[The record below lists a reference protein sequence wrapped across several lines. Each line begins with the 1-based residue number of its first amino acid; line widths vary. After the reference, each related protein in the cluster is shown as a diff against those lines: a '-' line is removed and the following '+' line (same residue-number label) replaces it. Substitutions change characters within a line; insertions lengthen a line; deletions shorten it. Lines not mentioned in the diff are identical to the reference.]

1 MCGRFTPDQRVVARQ
16 RARVDTL
23 EFMKLYSWLRENNIK
38 FASHPD
44 NPQCPTPII
53 IEEKDNKN
61 SIDESVNPAIE
72 KTCEFKYYFSSTK
85 EPTKQDGTYDD
96 EIAFATALL
105 EGTQPTLL
113 FHPGGYCKE
122 HTTAFTDIF
131 PVQFPFGHGD
141 IFTERSPP
149 VSKQECIKHYC
160 KISLPQFRRD
170 DFLLVAVHMYH
181 RILSFETGLLKCKA
195 TFDSNYCLAEKVSK
209 LTTQDIIKA
218 VKAHK
223 DGEKC
228 DYKDG
233 GQYFLKAVETS
244 CRPIGHSNEAAD
256 YARKKYMAMWNY
268 FGAPSLFFTISP
280 CDEVSFRMK
289 LYATA
294 DTQKLPSL
302 EWSDEECLNE
312 WRVRSKLRSKYPG
325 AGAIEFQNFTQIMLE
340 DCLGWDIKK
349 TKGSVKECLETWRH
363 LVGQLR
369 SKKDVL
375 CTYILYCGY

>member
-1 MCGRFTPDQRVVARQ
+1 MSDIQTRIPNNVLYCVMCGRFTPDQRTLARK
-16 RARVDTL
+16 RARVDTQ
-23 EFMKLYSWLRENNIK
+23 EFMKLYTWLRDNNIN
-38 FASHPD
+38 FVSHPD
-44 NPQCPTPII
+44 DPQCPTPII

-72 KTCEFKYYFSSTK
+72 KSCEFKYYFPSTK

-149 VSKQECIKHYC
+149 VSKEECIRHYC

-195 TFDSNYCLAEKVSK
+195 TFDSKYCLAEKVSK

-223 DGEKC
+223 DGENVTIKMVVNIFSKQLRHC
-228 DYKDG
+228 
-233 GQYFLKAVETS
+233 
-244 CRPIGHSNEAAD
+244 AD
-256 YARKKYMAMWNY
+256 RLDILTK
-268 FGAPSLFFTISP
+268 
-280 CDEVSFRMK
+280 
-289 LYATA
+289 
-294 DTQKLPSL
+294 Q
-302 EWSDEECLNE
+302 
-312 WRVRSKLRSKYPG
+312 
-325 AGAIEFQNFTQIMLE
+325 QIMP
-340 DCLGWDIKK
+340 GKN
-349 TKGSVKECLETWRH
+349 TWRCGTT
-363 LVGQLR
+363 LVLLLSFLQ
-369 SKKDVL
+369 
-375 CTYILYCGY
+375 

>member
-23 EFMKLYSWLRENNIK
+23 EFMKLYAWLRENNIK

-61 SIDESVNPAIE
+61 SINESVNPAIE
-72 KTCEFKYYFSSTK
+72 KSCEFKYYFPSTK
-85 EPTKQDGTYDD
+85 EPTKQDGTYDN

-149 VSKQECIKHYC
+149 VSKQECIRHYC

-170 DFLLVAVHMYH
+170 DFLLVTVHMYH
-181 RILSFETGLLKCKA
+181 RIFSWQA
-195 TFDSNYCLAEKVSK
+195 TRCEAFGV
-209 LTTQDIIKA
+209 
-218 VKAHK
+218 
-223 DGEKC
+223 
-228 DYKDG
+228 
-233 GQYFLKAVETS
+233 FLFM
-244 CRPIGHSNEAAD
+244 I
-256 YARKKYMAMWNY
+256 
-268 FGAPSLFFTISP
+268 
-280 CDEVSFRMK
+280 
-289 LYATA
+289 
-294 DTQKLPSL
+294 
-302 EWSDEECLNE
+302 
-312 WRVRSKLRSKYPG
+312 
-325 AGAIEFQNFTQIMLE
+325 
-340 DCLGWDIKK
+340 
-349 TKGSVKECLETWRH
+349 
-363 LVGQLR
+363 
-369 SKKDVL
+369 
-375 CTYILYCGY
+375 